1 MRLVACSVWL
11 VGKAGFILGL
21 MLSGLASA
29 QTVPTRFGEVT
40 FSRGE
45 AGGQQ
50 FVTGR
55 AEFSH
60 LAPPAETPP
69 LGECELS
76 VGVLRSSEL
85 DPEAYGAEAG
95 EQGQEAPISAGPQLS
110 VEAGGR
116 TLFTLDASGPGY
128 LLSGGPTELLRRIG
142 GVAGPLPQSAVLNI
156 PGQSGA
162 YGFPAFRV
170 LLPDAPEFAWQSP
183 DTLEAS
189 DILRWKGASRNPQA
203 RVKILLRQGQG
214 QSAQNVICAAPDT
227 GSFQL
232 PEAVRR
238 ELSGSLRVVG
248 AFRTLET
255 VTREGDAELRVQLEE
270 GGLR

>member
-1 MRLVACSVWL
+1 MACNLWL
-11 VGKAGFILGL
+11 VGKAGLIVGL
-21 MLSGLASA
+21 MLLGSASA
-29 QTVPTRFGEVT
+29 QTAPTRFGEVT

-45 AGGQQ
+45 VGGQL

-55 AEFSH
+55 AGFSP

-76 VGVLRSSEL
+76 VGVLRSSEI

-128 LLSGGPTELLRRIG
+128 LLAGGPTELLKRIG
-142 GVAGPLPQSAVLNI
+142 GVAGPWPAGAVLSV
-156 PGQSGA
+156 PGQGSV
-162 YGFPAFRV
+162 YGFPAFR
-170 LLPDAPEFAWQSP
+170 LPLPDAPEFKWQSP
-183 DTLEAS
+183 DRVNTS
-189 DILRWKGASRNPQA
+189 DVLRWNGASHNPQA
-203 RVKILLRQGQG
+203 RVKMLLRRGG
-214 QSAQNVICAAPDT
+214 GPSARNVICAAPDT
-227 GSFQL
+227 GSFAL
-232 PEAVRR
+232 PEAVRSAV
-238 ELSGSLRVVG
+238 SGPLEVVG

-255 VTREGDAELRVQLEE
+255 VTREGDAELRVRLEE